1 MNLHKI
7 ISLFIFISFLSVKSL
22 LGIAPESILNKKIT
36 FSITGD
42 TEVIFYPT
50 ANDRVYSYEKSS
62 GEWYFEKI
70 NWNKISTNK
79 VTLSLQGDSTIV
91 DITFETDSSGS
102 FKYSSDDGDSG
113 EGTFSTS
120 TFTTDEIPINRY
132 FNDTFS
138 NATKSKELWPLES
151 YSGIRKDLNA
161 GSLVISGT
169 LTDHEERWYNIN
181 CNTLLNSKNNWVIKG
196 SAHTDVSY
204 TQYVESDTWYYN
216 DATIGIFISSLSG
229 DEVEFNVGISHNN
242 IVSSI
247 WVDKTKQYKS
257 ASISSTSRSGSFR
270 LVNSP
275 NNMTVSSQYK
285 SGGSWEIIHELNL
298 ETGVLTNLNN
308 SFTFTD
314 WNSLKNASIN
324 PGIRFEIP
332 HLKNNSDGEFN
343 KLVPFNKGDIGFSS
357 FSITGDGENATTYN
371 SETEDFIQQNNSK
384 GWMWFDHYP
393 WVYSSK
399 ENGWLYFY
407 PRDSGKIYIYNQ
419 KQNSWQLL
427 DR

>member
-1 MNLHKI
+1 MKI
-7 ISLFIFISFLSVKSL
+7 LKISTLFLSILYLSVSPL
-22 LGIAPESILNKKIT
+22 LGLAPESIINKKIT

-50 ANDRVYSYEKSS
+50 ANDHVYSYEKSS

-70 NWNKISTNK
+70 NWKKISTNK
-79 VTLSLQGDSTIV
+79 VTLSLLEDATIV
-91 DITFETDSSGS
+91 EITFETDKTGS
-102 FKYSSDDGDSG
+102 FSYSNDDGDSG

-138 NATKSKELWPLES
+138 NKAKSKELWPLES
-151 YSGIRKDLNA
+151 YSGILKDLDG

-169 LTDHEERWYNIN
+169 LTDPEERWYNVN
-181 CNTLLNSKNNWVIKG
+181 ANTLLNTENNWVIKG
-196 SAHTDVSY
+196 SAQTDVSY
-204 TQYVESDTWYYN
+204 TQYLESDTWYYN

-229 DEVEFNVGISHNN
+229 DEVEFNVGISHNS

-247 WVDKTKQYKS
+247 WVDKTRQYKS
-257 ASISSTSRSGSFR
+257 SSIFSTSRSGSFR

-275 NNMTVSSQYK
+275 NNMTVSSQYQ
-285 SGGSWEIIHELNL
+285 SGGSWETIHELNL

-314 WNSLKNASIN
+314 WNSLKNASVS
-324 PGIRFEIP
+324 PGVRFEIP
-332 HLKNNSDGEFN
+332 HLKNHSDGEFN
-343 KLVPFNKGDIGFSS
+343 KLVPFDKGDIGISS
-357 FSITGDGENATTYN
+357 FSITGDGKNATTYN
-371 SETEDFIQQNNSK
+371 SETEDFIQQNNAK

-419 KQNSWQLL
+419 NENSWQLL